1 MATLQELERALVNA
15 DRAGDTDAARRLA
28 AFIIEARK
36 DSANQIPGAV
46 VPSTIP
52 QAPEPGVM
60 DTLVGVGETALAAG
74 TGAVGGLVGMPV
86 GGLTGL
92 AQQILNGQYGTPQ
105 AMQAVQE
112 AAMKGSQALTYQPRT
127 QSGQEMTQAVGQAFE
142 VVPPIIPVVG
152 PIGAV
157 GQSLRAS
164 MPLAMATGRRVA
176 APAIQAAQTVA
187 ERAKQ
192 AMPTMGTPTE
202 NAGFGA
208 GSIGAAQADLARQ
221 RVAASNT
228 LPVPITLTK
237 GAATRDPEIL
247 SFEKG
252 EMTKADTGA
261 PLRQRRELNNLQVL
275 QNFDSFIDDIGPN
288 APDIPSTGRTV
299 VDSLTAD
306 AAKAKRQ
313 IRVAYKEA
321 EKAGEM
327 ESPVQLDPL
336 IDFLNQSAPEA
347 AVATIINVAR
357 NKAVQLGA
365 AIDVDG
371 VLMPTPVTLKNAEL
385 LRRSVGNVMG
395 ADPTNIKFGV
405 DIKNLIDDATQTAGG
420 DAYRKARALRTE
432 YAQTFENRAIVAD
445 LLKNRRGMADPKVAI
460 DQVFKRTI
468 LNGSPEELD
477 FLKRVLRQG
486 GEDGNQAWKDL
497 QAATIKHLEEVST
510 SNNQL
515 DSAGRRVVSSAALDK
530 EIQRLD
536 KNGRLDIVLGK
547 QRAAQVRTLNE
558 MLQYVIT
565 APPGTL
571 INTSGTTNTI
581 IAALAEAGAIGAGT
595 GIPLPVYAGIKA
607 IREQIKDKKLRAKIQ
622 NTLIADR

>member
-1 MATLQELERALVNA
+1 MATAAEYAAWIVANKAKKGTPQF
-15 DRAGDTDAARRLA
+15 DTVVQAYEIAKQS
-28 AFIIEARK
+28 ET
-36 DSANQIPGAV
+36 AND
-46 VPSTIP
+46 VP
-52 QAPEPGVM
+52 PEPKPMPSAM
-60 DTLVGVGETALAAG
+60 DTLAGVGETGLAMATG
-74 TGAVGGLVGMPV
+74 ATGGAVGMIA
-86 GGLTGL
+86 GGLGGL

-105 AMQAVQE
+105 ALQAVQQ
-112 AAMKGSQALTYQPRT
+112 AAMQGGQALTYQPRG
-127 QSGQEMTQAVGQAFE
+127 QVGQEMVQAVGQTLASA
-142 VVPPIIPVVG
+142 VPPVIPMTG
-152 PIGAV
+152 PMGAI
-157 GQSLRAS
+157 GQSARAA
-164 MPLAMATGRRVA
+164 MPLAMATGQRVA
-176 APAIQAAQTVA
+176 APAIHAAQAVA
-187 ERAKQ
+187 ERAMEI
-192 AMPTMGTPTE
+192 MPSSTPAH
-202 NAGFGA
+202 NSGFGA
-208 GSIGAAQADLARQ
+208 GSIGAAQADAARV

-237 GAATRDPEIL
+237 GAATRDADIL
-247 SFEKG
+247 AFEKG

-275 QNFDSFIDDIGPN
+275 KNFDAFIDDIGPN

-299 VDSLTAD
+299 VDALTAD

-313 IRVAYKEA
+313 IRVAYKDA
-321 EKAGEM
+321 ENAGEL
-327 ESPVQLDPL
+327 EAPVQLDPL
-336 IDFLNQSAPEA
+336 IDFLNQSAPES
-347 AVATIINVAR
+347 AVASIINVAK

-365 AIDVDG
+365 AVDVDG
-371 VLMPTPVTLKNAEL
+371 VLMPTPVPLKNAEL

-405 DIKNLIDDATQTAGG
+405 DIKRLIDDATDGIGG
-420 DAYRKARALRTE
+420 DAYKKARALRRE
-432 YAQTFENRAIVAD
+432 YAETFENRAIVAD

-486 GEDGNQAWKDL
+486 GDDGQQSWKDL
-497 QAATIKHLEEVST
+497 QASTIKHLEEVAT

-515 DSAGRRVVSSAALDK
+515 DSAGRRVVSSAALDR
-530 EIQRLD
+530 EIQKLD

-558 MLQYVIT
+558 MLQYVVT

-571 INTSGTTNTI
+571 INTSGTTNTG
-581 IAALAEAGAIGAGT
+581 IAALADPGPMGAGT
-595 GIPLPVYAGIKA
+595 GLPLPLISGIKV
-607 IREQIKDKKLRAKIQ
+607 IRDQIKEKKLRAKIQ